1 MIPASYASEILRR
14 SSSPALLLFALMR
27 DYGKTVIVLD
37 ECIELWYSEYG
48 DISRRKIHR
57 YLQTLREQ
65 GLVHSVAR
73 SVYSL
78 RGYKYYRDEDEA

>member
-1 MIPASYASEILRR
+1 MAVTYAADILKR

-37 ECIELWYSEYG
+37 ECIELWHTEYG
-48 DISRRKIHR
+48 DIPRRRIHR

-65 GLVHSVAR
+65 GLVHTVAR

-78 RGYKYYRDEDEA
+78 RGYRYYRDGDTE